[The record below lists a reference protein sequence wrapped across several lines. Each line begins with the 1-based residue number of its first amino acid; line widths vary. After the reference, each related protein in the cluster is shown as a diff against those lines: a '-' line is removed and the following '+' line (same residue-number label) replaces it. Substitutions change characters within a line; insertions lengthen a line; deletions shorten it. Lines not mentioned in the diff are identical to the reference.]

1 MAPGLRIL
9 SQVPTFPK
17 FQPELTIQECIM
29 KIRDLMTKT
38 VASCHKETN
47 LAAAGA
53 LMWETDCGV
62 LPVVDERRRVTGVL
76 TDRDVCI
83 ALTTNDRRPSAM
95 TVGDVSPP
103 RAFVCGQDED
113 IQAALKIMQK
123 HKIHRLPVVNKTGTL
138 EGIVSMNDIVLR
150 AEKETGR
157 RHPEV
162 SYEDVILALQAICAH
177 TPVSKQAAAATSD
190 GRAAGA
196 A

>member
-1 MAPGLRIL
+1 
-9 SQVPTFPK
+9 
-17 FQPELTIQECIM
+17 M
-29 KIRDLMTKT
+29 KVRDLMTKT
-38 VASCHKETN
+38 VASCHTETN

-103 RAFVCGQDED
+103 RAFVCGQDDDVRE
-113 IQAALKIMQK
+113 ALKIMQK
-123 HKIHRLPVVNKTGTL
+123 HRIHRVPVVNKMGTL
-138 EGIVSMNDIVLR
+138 EGILSMNDILLC
-150 AEKETGR
+150 AEKGTGKKN
-157 RHPEV
+157 PDV
-162 SYEDVILALQAICAH
+162 SYDDVVLTLQAICAH
-177 TPVSKQAAAATSD
+177 SPGGKQAAASTD
-190 GRAAGA
+190 GGRAARA